1 MEKWSNA
8 DSSTPTLH
16 CSMTRWLTGF
26 ALYEVLLGV
35 TIFAVGV
42 LVIGRSIS
50 NCLNASTINAE
61 EDRVRQIL
69 ANRMAEIQTS
79 PTTPDASAE
88 TNVDSGYGPVKL
100 IQKSVPAALKEND
113 VDLLGI
119 NRVTLLAEWQRSGIN
134 QTQRIE
140 FYVYRR

>member
-1 MEKWSNA
+1 VEKRSNN
-8 DSSTPTLH
+8 DSNTPT
-16 CSMTRWLTGF
+16 RAGF

-35 TIFAVGV
+35 TIFAIGV
-42 LVIGRSIS
+42 VVIGRSIS

-69 ANRMAEIQTS
+69 ANRMAEIQTA
-79 PTTPDASAE
+79 PTAPDASAQ

-100 IQKSVPAALKEND
+100 IQKSAPAELKEND
-113 VDLLGI
+113 VDLIGI
-119 NRVTLLAEWQRSGIN
+119 NRVTLLAEWQRAGIN

-140 FYVYRR
+140 FYVYRH

>member
-1 MEKWSNA
+1 MWRSRASDQKSEA
-8 DSSTPTLH
+8 
-16 CSMTRWLTGF
+16 RGQIGF

-35 TIFAVGV
+35 TIFAIGV
-42 LVIGRSIS
+42 LVIGRSVS

-79 PTTPDASAE
+79 PTNPDAAAE
-88 TNVDSGYGPVKL
+88 SKIDSGYGPVKL
-100 IQKSVPAALKEND
+100 VQKSVPAGLKENN
-113 VDLLGI
+113 VDLVGI
-119 NRVTLLAEWQRSGIN
+119 NRVTLQAQWQRGGIN
-134 QTQRIE
+134 QTQGIE

>member
-1 MEKWSNA
+1 MWRSNIEVR
-8 DSSTPTLH
+8 SSKF
-16 CSMTRWLTGF
+16 GF

-35 TIFAVGV
+35 TIFVIGV

-79 PTTPDASAE
+79 PTTPDPSAE
-88 TNVDSGYGPVKL
+88 TNIDSGYGPVKL
-100 IQKSVPAALKEND
+100 IQKSVPAELKENN
-113 VDLLGI
+113 VDLIGI

>member
-1 MEKWSNA
+1 VERWSNN
-8 DSSTPTLH
+8 DSNTPT
-16 CSMTRWLTGF
+16 RAAF

-35 TIFAVGV
+35 TIFVIGV

-79 PTTPDASAE
+79 PTTPDASAV
-88 TNVDSGYGPVKL
+88 TNIDSGYGPVKL
-100 IQKSVPAALKEND
+100 IQKSVPADLKED
-113 VDLLGI
+113 RVDLLGI
-119 NRVTLLAEWQRSGIN
+119 NRVTLQAEWQRSGIN